1 MKQLSN
7 LIVLRA
13 FGDEENEPGAQPTPS
28 ITETPEFQE
37 ALKAH
42 LAKAVEE
49 QTAGLKNKLSEVL
62 GEKKKTQEQLNS
74 ILAQAEDEQDQAALK
89 AGKLDVQSLLDKK
102 IAARDQV
109 WQQKLAELDTEKEEL
124 RKAVEG
130 ERNRFKQSQIKQ
142 LVINEALKNEFFHA
156 TAAEDLAFLAANS
169 WDLSDSGDLIS
180 RDRDGNIAMGK
191 NGRALTPKEWIEDL
205 QKTRPHYFKTMA
217 GSGSKPGTSGASKTY
232 TRSDWQK
239 EFSLASAAEQKEL
252 LARRAKG
259 EILISG

>member
-1 MKQLSN
+1 MQHAK

-13 FGDEENEPGAQPTPS
+13 FGDEENPESGTQTPS

-109 WQQKLAELDTEKEEL
+109 WQQKLAELDSEKEEL

-169 WDLSDSGDLIS
+169 WDLSESGDLIS

-205 QKTRPHYFKTMA
+205 QKTRPHYFKTMS
-217 GSGSKPGTSGASKTY
+217 GSGSKPGSNGSVKTY
-232 TRSDWQK
+232 SREAWQK
-239 EFSLASAAEQKEL
+239 ELASASQSEQKEL
-252 LARRAKG
+252 MNKRAKG
-259 EILISG
+259 ELVIVG